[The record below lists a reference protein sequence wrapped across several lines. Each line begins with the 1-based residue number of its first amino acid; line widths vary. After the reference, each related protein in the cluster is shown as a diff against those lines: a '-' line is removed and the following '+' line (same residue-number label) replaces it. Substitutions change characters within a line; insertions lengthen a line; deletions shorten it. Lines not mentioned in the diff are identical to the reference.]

1 MGLLVNGKR
10 HYYVSQRTINPTQIV
25 PVGPGLDFES
35 AHNRGSLGPGFQ
47 S

>member
-25 PVGPGLDFES
+25 PVGPELDFDTPHGRE
-35 AHNRGSLGPGFQ
+35 NLG
-47 S
+47 